1 MINIDSI
8 LKSMEINASY
18 KNHGILLASLMFI
31 WSGINKI
38 FNFNKKVKTLSKKT
52 KLNNTVSSIGM
63 VLVILLELVGF
74 VFLIEYFYQKQTVYN
89 IFSQINRLVVLSQ
102 KQLIQIILLLTLIF
116 LVVVTLIYHPFDHKK
131 PIPFLSNLTT
141 FGLFLYVY
149 ADLFG

>member
-52 KLNNTVSSIGM
+52 KLNNTLSSIGM

-89 IFSQINRLVVLSQ
+89 VFSQINRLVVLSQ

>member
-89 IFSQINRLVVLSQ
+89 MFSQINRLVVLSQ

>member
-89 IFSQINRLVVLSQ
+89 VFSQINRLVVLSQ

>member
-89 IFSQINRLVVLSQ
+89 MFSQINRLVVLSQ

-116 LVVVTLIYHPFDHKK
+116 FGG
-131 PIPFLSNLTT
+131 SNL
-141 FGLFLYVY
+141 
-149 ADLFG
+149 DISPI